1 MKQERATIH
10 DYSDIVVGMSI
21 TKTLSHDD
29 DDDYDD
35 DDDDD
40 DDQKRNSAKV

>member
-1 MKQERATIH
+1 MITVG
-10 DYSDIVVGMSI
+10 IVVGMSI